1 MKLFMKNMV
10 EVNSLKINKD
20 VVYREIL
27 GEHILIPV
35 GAALTDKTGLFN
47 MSELGAFIWKLIN
60 ESKNEV
66 EILSAILE
74 EYDVEKEVAKTDL
87 EEFLQKLK
95 EFGIIE

>member
-1 MKLFMKNMV
+1 MKNMV

-35 GAALTDKTGLFN
+35 GATLADKTGLFN
-47 MSELGAFIWKLIN
+47 MSELGAFIWKLIK
-60 ESKNEV
+60 ESKSEE

-95 EFGIIE
+95 EFEIIE

>member
-1 MKLFMKNMV
+1 M
-10 EVNSLKINKD
+10 KINKE

-35 GAALTDKTGLFN
+35 GATFAEKSGLFN

-60 ESKNEV
+60 ESKNED

-74 EYDVEKEVAKTDL
+74 EYDVEKEVAKNDL
-87 EEFLQKLK
+87 EEFLSKLK
-95 EFGIIE
+95 EFGIVK

>member
-1 MKLFMKNMV
+1 MIEVKNL
-10 EVNSLKINKD
+10 NINKE

-27 GEHILIPV
+27 GQHILIPV

-60 ESKNEV
+60 ESKNED

-74 EYDVEKEVAKTDL
+74 EYDVEKEVAKKDL
-87 EEFLQKLK
+87 EEFLSKLK
-95 EFGIIE
+95 EFGIVE